1 MDAPVIRFDIGCRD
15 KEKTV
20 AFYEKVFGWAAKPAP
35 FNTEIETGGGK
46 GIDGAVTA
54 LGHEP
59 HNYVMIYMEV
69 ADIDAACEAVRA
81 EGGKIAIGPVEIPG
95 GGGKFAWFNDP
106 EGNLLGVFEPPAAS

>member
-1 MDAPVIRFDIGCRD
+1 LRCD
-15 KEKTV
+15 
-20 AFYEKVFGWAAKPAP
+20 EKVFGWTPKAAPY
-35 FNTEIETGGGK
+35 NTEIETGSGK
-46 GIDGAVTA
+46 GINGAVTA

-69 ADIDAACEAVRA
+69 ADIAAACHDIQT

-95 GGGKFAWFNDP
+95 AGGKFAWFNDP